1 MQILCGRQGLLCEH
15 VYSVEQ
21 VFDLM
26 GFEPSHW
33 NKINIH
39 IGGTYGDKAAAMQ
52 RFAECAFAS
61 PSFPPLPNAS
71 SKYGNTAS
79 NR

>member
-1 MQILCGRQGLLCEH
+1 MHL
-15 VYSVEQ
+15 VEQ

-26 GFEPSHW
+26 GYQPSHW

-61 PSFPPLPNAS
+61 SNLPPSFMLAPSLES
-71 SKYGNTAS
+71 YEL
-79 NR
+79 